1 MKITDS
7 DMQQRFVNDG
17 FYVFRNLLE
26 PELIDKLRR
35 ITDEVLD
42 QQEET
47 HFEQQRAPG
56 SMVMIDWDMAYR
68 YDVFAELI
76 VHPKMLKRLAE
87 LGFAQ
92 PKFGHGRIISKP
104 PHSPRLFWHE
114 DGRFWDDPVSYTP
127 QPIQCF
133 LMYYLVDTTP
143 ENGCLRVIP
152 GSHLK
157 RHALHDQVP
166 ERHTEKLST
175 YADPDHTAF
184 QHAEGE
190 IDVPLEGGGCRDGL
204 RHAVSLRPCQPDGS
218 APDGAYD
225 VVLSRFRRP
234 ARIHPSHGGVFGN
247 QDPIHGAFTGTD
259 AAPDGAAQDGVRGR
273 CGTHPAAVDAGGGFE
288 VVVAC
293 ATRRSVIGRIAC
305 QGKSESRFGEDFY
318 GNSRVLY
325 SVG

>member
-1 MKITDS
+1 MKINDS
-7 DMQQRFVNDG
+7 DMQKQFTNDG
-17 FYVFRNLLE
+17 FYVFRSLLE
-26 PELIDKLRR
+26 PELIDDLRR
-35 ITDEVLD
+35 ITDEVLA
-42 QQEET
+42 QQEEA

-76 VHPKMLKRLAE
+76 THPKLLKGLAQ

-175 YADPDHTAF
+175 YADPEHIAF
-184 QHAEGE
+184 QHAKGE
-190 IDVPLEGGGCRDGL
+190 IDVPLKAGDAVMGYGTLFHSAHANRTDRRRTGL
-204 RHAVSLRPCQPDGS
+204 TMWYYPDFVDLPEHTQATVVSLE
-218 APDGAYD
+218 
-225 VVLSRFRRP
+225 
-234 ARIHPSHGGVFGN
+234 
-247 QDPIHGAFTGTD
+247 TGTQTTSRSPGRMQRLMEPLRMEYEGN
-259 AAPDGAAQDGVRGR
+259 AEPIPQQWTPGVDLR
-273 CGTHPAAVDAGGGFE
+273 
-288 VVVAC
+288 
-293 ATRRSVIGRIAC
+293 
-305 QGKSESRFGEDFY
+305 
-318 GNSRVLY
+318 
-325 SVG
+325 

>member
-1 MKITDS
+1 MKINDS
-7 DMQQRFVNDG
+7 DMKKQFTNDG
-17 FYVFRNLLE
+17 FYVFRSLLE
-26 PELIDKLRR
+26 PDLIDRLRR

-42 QQEET
+42 QQDEA

-56 SMVMIDWDMAYR
+56 SMVMIDWEMAYR

-76 VHPKMLKRLAE
+76 VHPKLLKSLAQ
-87 LGFAQ
+87 LGFSH

-133 LMYYLVDTTP
+133 LMYYLVGTTP

-175 YADPDHTAF
+175 YADPEHIAF

-190 IDVPLEGGGCRDGL
+190 IDVPLKAGDAVMGYGTLFHSAHANRTDQRRTGL
-204 RHAVSLRPCQPDGS
+204 TMWYYPDFVDLPESTQATVVSLETNTQTT
-218 APDGAYD
+218 
-225 VVLSRFRRP
+225 SRSPGRMQRLMEP
-234 ARIHPSHGGVFGN
+234 LRMVYEGDAE
-247 QDPIHGAFTGTD
+247 PIPQQWT
-259 AAPDGAAQDGVRGR
+259 P
-273 CGTHPAAVDAGGGFE
+273 
-288 VVVAC
+288 
-293 ATRRSVIGRIAC
+293 
-305 QGKSESRFGEDFY
+305 GKNLR
-318 GNSRVLY
+318 
-325 SVG
+325 

>member
-35 ITDEVLD
+35 ITDEVLE

-76 VHPKMLKRLAE
+76 VHRKMLKGLGE

-157 RHALHDQVP
+157 RHALHDQAP

-175 YADPDHTAF
+175 YSDPDHTAF

-190 IDVPLEGGGCRDGL
+190 IDVPLKAGDAVMGYGTLFHSAHANRTDRRRTGL
-204 RHAVSLRPCQPDGS
+204 TMWYYPDFVNLPESTQATVVSLETKTQITERPPGRMQRLMEPLRMVYEGD
-218 APDGAYD
+218 AE
-225 VVLSRFRRP
+225 
-234 ARIHPSHGGVFGN
+234 
-247 QDPIHGAFTGTD
+247 PILQQWT
-259 AAPDGAAQDGVRGR
+259 P
-273 CGTHPAAVDAGGGFE
+273 
-288 VVVAC
+288 
-293 ATRRSVIGRIAC
+293 
-305 QGKSESRFGEDFY
+305 GED
-318 GNSRVLY
+318 LK
-325 SVG
+325 

>member
-7 DMQQRFVNDG
+7 DMQKQFKNDG
-17 FYVFRNLLE
+17 FCVFRNLLE

-56 SMVMIDWDMAYR
+56 SMLMIDWDMAYR

-76 VHPKMLKRLAE
+76 VHPKMLKGLAE
-87 LGFAQ
+87 LGFTQ
-92 PKFGHGRIISKP
+92 PKFGHGRVISKP

-184 QHAEGE
+184 QYAEGE
-190 IDVPLEGGGCRDGL
+190 IDVPLKAGDAVMGYGTLFHSAHANRTDQRRTGL
-204 RHAVSLRPCQPDGS
+204 TMWYYPDFVDLPESTQATVVSLETKTQ
-218 APDGAYD
+218 
-225 VVLSRFRRP
+225 
-234 ARIHPSHGGVFGN
+234 I
-247 QDPIHGAFTGTD
+247 
-259 AAPDGAAQDGVRGR
+259 
-273 CGTHPAAVDAGGGFE
+273 
-288 VVVAC
+288 
-293 ATRRSVIGRIAC
+293 TRRSPGRTQHLMEPLRIVYEGDAEPIP
-305 QGKSESRFGEDFY
+305 QQWTPGED
-318 GNSRVLY
+318 LK
-325 SVG
+325 

>member
-1 MKITDS
+1 MKITGS
-7 DMQQRFVNDG
+7 DMQKQFTNDG
-17 FYVFRNLLE
+17 FYVFRNILE
-26 PELIDKLRR
+26 PELIGKLRR
-35 ITDEVLD
+35 ITDDVLA
-42 QQEET
+42 QQET
-47 HFEQQRAPG
+47 MHFERQRAPG
-56 SMVMIDWDMAYR
+56 SMVMIDWEMAYR

-175 YADPDHTAF
+175 YADPDHAAF

-190 IDVPLEGGGCRDGL
+190 VDVPLKAGDAVMGYGTLFHSAHANRTDQRRTGL
-204 RHAVSLRPCQPDGS
+204 TMWYYPDFVDLPESTQATVVSLETNSQITKRPPGRTQRLMEPLRMV
-218 APDGAYD
+218 Y
-225 VVLSRFRRP
+225 
-234 ARIHPSHGGVFGN
+234 GG
-247 QDPIHGAFTGTD
+247 DAEPIPQQWT
-259 AAPDGAAQDGVRGR
+259 PR
-273 CGTHPAAVDAGGGFE
+273 
-288 VVVAC
+288 
-293 ATRRSVIGRIAC
+293 
-305 QGKSESRFGEDFY
+305 ED
-318 GNSRVLY
+318 LK
-325 SVG
+325 